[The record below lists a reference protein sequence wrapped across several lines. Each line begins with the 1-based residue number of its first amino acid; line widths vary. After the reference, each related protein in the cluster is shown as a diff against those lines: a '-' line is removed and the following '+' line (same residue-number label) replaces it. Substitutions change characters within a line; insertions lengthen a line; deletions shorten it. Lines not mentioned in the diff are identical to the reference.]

1 VRQFTGAARNA
12 AAFRKVSG
20 RSWASLLREGR
31 SMRRSHDLRVSQVML
46 AANAPML
53 IKAAIVDGRVD
64 LGVLATGQVAG
75 LIEDLPSCAELI
87 ERIMGEATETLKRLT

>member
-1 VRQFTGAARNA
+1 
-12 AAFRKVSG
+12 
-20 RSWASLLREGR
+20 
-31 SMRRSHDLRVSQVML
+31 
-46 AANAPML
+46 ML